1 MLFQYAARHAL
12 VVLAAVPV
20 AALAQSEPCARP
32 TSLQASIG
40 LSQNDRADAAINN
53 TQYQGRGPQF
63 SAGAAAN
70 VRSLCVEAFATG
82 GAHYLRPL
90 GGGFGSERV
99 LDGRA
104 DLYFLK
110 PVASSP
116 DNRTTLAF
124 GLAAQANLTGTKHSF
139 ANGQTTSNYRLGVGS
154 IGPAFDASYRMLG
167 GRVFAVGTI
176 PLVSVVDHPYV
187 AASSLDP
194 NPGLRVASWSSLRG
208 GSGQLGYERPL
219 TRYLT
224 GTLAY
229 QVNGLRYDD
238 ARPVRTLSQ
247 MLTFGFRI
255 SRPTEGARR

>member
-1 MLFQYAARHAL
+1 MLVKHAARHVL
-12 VVLAAVPV
+12 VVLAAIPA
-20 AALAQSEPCARP
+20 AALAQSEPCVRP
-32 TSLQASIG
+32 TSFQASFG
-40 LSQNDRADAAINN
+40 LSQSDRADAAINN
-53 TQYQGRGPQF
+53 TQYQGRGPQLGV
-63 SAGAAAN
+63 GATAN
-70 VRSLCVEAFATG
+70 VRSICVEAFATG

-104 DLYFLK
+104 DLYVLK
-110 PVASSP
+110 PVASSST
-116 DNRTTLAF
+116 NRVTLAL
-124 GLAAQANLTGTKHSF
+124 GLAAQANVTGTKHSF
-139 ANGQTTSNYRLGVGS
+139 ADGQNISNYRLGVGS

-167 GRVFAVGTI
+167 GRVFAVAAV

-194 NPGLRVASWSSLRG
+194 RPGLRVASWSSLRG

-219 TRYLT
+219 SRYLT

-229 QVNGLRYDD
+229 QVSGLRYDD

-247 MLTFGFRI
+247 MLTFGFRLT
-255 SRPTEGARR
+255 RPTEHR

>member
-1 MLFQYAARHAL
+1 MYLKYAARHAV
-12 VVLAAVPV
+12 VVLAAVPA

-32 TSLQASIG
+32 TSVQASLG

-53 TQYQGRGPQF
+53 TQYQGRGPQL
-63 SAGAAAN
+63 SVGAAAN
-70 VRSLCVEAFATG
+70 VRSVCVEAFATG

-90 GGGFGSERV
+90 NGGFGSERV

-104 DLYFLK
+104 DLFVLK
-110 PVASSP
+110 PVASSAT
-116 DNRTTLAF
+116 NRATLAL
-124 GLAAQANLTGTKHSF
+124 GLAAQVNVTGTKHSF
-139 ANGQTTSNYRLGVGS
+139 ADGLNTSNYRLGVGS

-167 GRVFAVGTI
+167 GRVFAVATV

-194 NPGLRVASWSSLRG
+194 TPGLRVASWSSLRG
-208 GSGQLGYERPL
+208 CSGQLGYERPL
-219 TRYLT
+219 SRYLT

-229 QVNGLRYDD
+229 QVSGLRYDD

-247 MLTFGFRI
+247 MLTFGFRLT
-255 SRPTEGARR
+255 RPTEPRR